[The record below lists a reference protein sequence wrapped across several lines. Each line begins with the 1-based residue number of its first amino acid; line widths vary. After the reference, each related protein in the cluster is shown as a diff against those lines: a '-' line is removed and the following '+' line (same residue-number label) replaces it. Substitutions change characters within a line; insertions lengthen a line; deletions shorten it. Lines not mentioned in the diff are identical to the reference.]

1 MRQLFLSAS
10 LAGAEVCGARLGSAI
25 LEWIFG
31 IGRDGH
37 RQDGQQVGG
46 CGFEFQVC
54 LSCFKFN
61 HALHSSRLSFLVVFE
76 LGDME
81 VRSLGAKP
89 PVVRLRVEG
98 AGLGI
103 LGGKFVVVRPGR
115 IVGLQQV
122 R

>member
-1 MRQLFLSAS
+1 MLVEGVGVALSEFTHS
-10 LAGAEVCGARLGSAI
+10 STSEQ
-25 LEWIFG
+25 IFG
-31 IGRDGH
+31 IGWDGH
-37 RQDGQQVGG
+37 RQDGQHEGG
-46 CGFEFQVC
+46 CGFKFQVC
-54 LSCFKFN
+54 LSGFRFL
-61 HALHSSRLSFLVVFE
+61 HVLHSSRLSFLVVFE